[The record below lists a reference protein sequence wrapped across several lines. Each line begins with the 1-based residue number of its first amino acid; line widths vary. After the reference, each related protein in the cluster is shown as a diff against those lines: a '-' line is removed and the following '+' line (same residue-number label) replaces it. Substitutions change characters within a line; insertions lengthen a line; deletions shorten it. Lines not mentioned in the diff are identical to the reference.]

1 MKVEYNIHISLI
13 QFTGTAQE
21 FKRKFENPIL
31 RGRDADAT
39 ENEHKRGQEKLQEV
53 RYYYPCL
60 WSFFCKIVTTTA
72 AANHQN
78 VDCFFLAG

>member
-1 MKVEYNIHISLI
+1 MELEFNIHSCLI
-13 QFTGTAQE
+13 IVTGTAQE

-53 RYYYPCL
+53 KYYNPQFGMLFEEECL
-60 WSFFCKIVTTTA
+60 
-72 AANHQN
+72 
-78 VDCFFLAG
+78 FL